1 MPRFFLE
8 HVAGDTVTIQG
19 NDGHHIRRSLRMRP
33 GDELTVTDGQQEY
46 ACEITAFD
54 ENDTVTLR
62 VVETRPILSEPTLKV
77 TLYQALPK
85 GDKMEWIIQ
94 KAVELGVTTV
104 VPVATSRSI
113 MKLDA
118 AGAAKKRE
126 RWQKI
131 AAEAAGQSGR
141 GIIPTVELPL
151 SFAAAA
157 ARMANENTIVFY
169 EGGGKPL
176 SALISPATEQASV
189 FIGPEGG
196 IAPDELA
203 ALQEGGAHTA
213 TLGKRILRCE
223 TAPIAA
229 ISILMALSGNCD

>member
-8 HVAGDTVTIQG
+8 HIDGDTVTIHG
-19 NDGHHIRRSLRMRP
+19 NDGRHIRRSLRMRA
-33 GDELTVTDGQQEY
+33 GDALTVTDGKQEY
-46 ACEITAFD
+46 DCEILSFSD
-54 ENDTVTLR
+54 NDDVTLQ
-62 VVETRPILSEPTLKV
+62 VVETHPILSEPTVNV

-104 VPVATSRSI
+104 VPVASARSI
-113 MKLDA
+113 VKLDA

-141 GIIPTVELPL
+141 GIIPTVELPI
-151 SFAAAA
+151 SFTAAAK
-157 ARMANENTIVFY
+157 RMAEENTIVFY
-169 EGGGKPL
+169 EGGGQPL
-176 SALISPATEQASV
+176 AALISPATTQVSI

-196 IAPDELA
+196 IAPEELS
-203 ALQEGGAHTA
+203 ALLDGGAHAA

-229 ISILMALSGNCD
+229 LSIVMALSGNCD